1 MKELSHSHRA
11 AWATLLY
18 VAIVIAVLFAS
29 NYYANRLPPAQTHI
43 NQSYAFPRLP
53 GTTCAQIGDV
63 TRLAL
68 FVNDMDTGLRAVGCG
83 DGDKPTAS
91 FALHHQGAARTSAEV
106 DRVVWDTILGNP
118 LETTRQPRELGYDVR
133 WLKDDKT
140 VQQLASPGSIFSF
153 YIFEWWSPTAVAVVV
168 LVWGLLIYL
177 ARHSALLRDAAAKGA
192 SLETRTFSLAKTQ
205 LAWWFAI
212 IFAAFVFL
220 WLVTGELPTLSG
232 QALALLGIS
241 SATTMASV
249 GISADRATAPG
260 ESGVFFRDLLS
271 DANGITIQRF
281 QMLVMTIAL
290 GLMFLIHVATRLTMP
305 EFDASL
311 LTLLG
316 ISVGTYVGL
325 KIPEDQGGTG
335 KTAAGDAGGVVDT
348 TDGAKSGY
356 SPTS

>member
-1 MKELSHSHRA
+1 MLKDLSHGHRA
-11 AWATLLY
+11 AYATLLY

-29 NYYANRLPPAQTHI
+29 NYYADRLPPAQTHV
-43 NQSYAFPRLP
+43 NKSYPFPRLP

-68 FVNDMDTGLRAVGCG
+68 FVKDMDTGLRAVGCS
-83 DGDKPTAS
+83 DGDKAAAAS
-91 FALHHQGAARTSAEV
+91 FALHHEGAAKTSAEI
-106 DRVVWDTILGNP
+106 DRAVWDEILGNP
-118 LETTRQPRELGYDVR
+118 LETAKKPRTLDYDIR

-140 VQQLASPGSIFSF
+140 MQQLAAPGSTFSF

-168 LVWGLLIYL
+168 LVWGLLVYL
-177 ARHSALLRDAAAKGA
+177 AKHSALLRDASAKGA
-192 SLETRTFSLAKTQ
+192 SLEARTFSLARTQ
-205 LAWWFAI
+205 MAWWFAI

-220 WLVTGELPTLSG
+220 WLVTGEMPTLSG

-249 GISADRATAPG
+249 GISADRTPAPG
-260 ESGVFFRDLLS
+260 ETGVFFRDLLS

-316 ISVGTYVGL
+316 ISAGTYVGL
-325 KIPEDQGGTG
+325 KIPEDQGGAG
-335 KTAAGDAGGVVDT
+335 KAASGEAGDT

-356 SPTS
+356 SATS

>member
-1 MKELSHSHRA
+1 MSELTHGHKA
-11 AWATLLY
+11 AYATMLY
-18 VAIVIAVLFAS
+18 LAIVVAGLFAS
-29 NYYANRLPPAQTHI
+29 SYYSDRLPPAQTHI
-43 NQSYAFPRLP
+43 NKSYAFPRSD
-53 GTTCAQIGDV
+53 GTTCEQIGDV
-63 TRLAL
+63 SKLAL
-68 FVNDMDTGLRAVGCG
+68 YVKDMDTGLRAVGCTEG
-83 DGDKPTAS
+83 AAS
-91 FALHHQGAARTSAEV
+91 FRLHREGAARTSAEV
-106 DRVVWDTILGNP
+106 DRAVWDAILGNP
-118 LETTRQPRELGYDVR
+118 LETAKKPRVLAYDIR

-140 VQQLASPGSIFSF
+140 TPNLAKPGSTFSF

-168 LVWGLLIYL
+168 LVWALLIYL
-177 ARHSALLRDAAAKGA
+177 ARHSALLRDAGAKDAALQA
-192 SLETRTFSLAKTQ
+192 RTFSLAKTQ

-220 WLVTGELPTLSG
+220 WLVTGEMPALSG

-249 GISADRATAPG
+249 GISADRTPAAG
-260 ESGVFFRDLLS
+260 EIGVFFRDLLS

-316 ISVGTYVGL
+316 ISAGTYVGL
-325 KIPEDQGGTG
+325 KIPEDQGGAAKST
-335 KTAAGDAGGVVDT
+335 TAEGGDTADA
-348 TDGAKSGY
+348 AKSGY
-356 SPTS
+356 SATS

>member
-1 MKELSHSHRA
+1 MNELSHGHKA
-11 AWATLLY
+11 AYATVLY

-29 NYYANRLPPAQTHI
+29 NYYADRLPPAQTHI
-43 NQSYAFPRLP
+43 NKSYAFPRAA
-53 GTTCAQIGDV
+53 GTTCEQIGDV
-63 TRLAL
+63 TKLAL
-68 FVNDMDTGLRAVGCG
+68 FVKDMDTGLRAVGCT
-83 DGDKPTAS
+83 DGDKPAAS
-91 FALHHQGAARTSAEV
+91 FWLHHEGASKTSTDV
-106 DRVVWDTILGNP
+106 DRAVWDAILGNP
-118 LETTRQPRELGYDVR
+118 LETAKKSRELGYDIR
-133 WLKDDKT
+133 WLKDDKS
-140 VQQLASPGSIFSF
+140 VQQLAKPGNTFNF

-177 ARHSALLRDAAAKGA
+177 ARHSALLRDAGTKDS
-192 SLETRTFSLAKTQ
+192 SLQSRTFSLAKTQ
-205 LAWWFAI
+205 MAWWFAI

-220 WLVTGELPTLSG
+220 WLVTGEMPTLSG

-249 GISADRATAPG
+249 GISADRTPATG

-316 ISVGTYVGL
+316 ISAGTYVGL
-325 KIPEDQGGTG
+325 KIPEDQGGAG
-335 KTAAGDAGGVVDT
+335 KSAAGAGDDAVDS
-348 TDGAKSGY
+348 AKSGY
-356 SPTS
+356 SATS

>member
-1 MKELSHSHRA
+1 MMKELSHGHRA
-11 AWATLLY
+11 AYASLLY

-29 NYYANRLPPAQTHI
+29 NYYANKLPTAQTHI
-43 NQSYAFPRLP
+43 NKSYAFPRAP
-53 GTTCAQIGDV
+53 APTCAEIGDV

-68 FVNDMDTGLRAVGCG
+68 FVKDMDTGLRAVGCSDGGKG
-83 DGDKPTAS
+83 DPAAS
-91 FALHHQGAARTSAEV
+91 FALHHEGAAKTSTEI
-106 DRVVWDTILGNP
+106 DRAVWDEILGNP
-118 LETTRQPRELGYDVR
+118 LETARQPRKLGYDIR

-140 VQQLASPGSIFSF
+140 VQQLASPGSSFSF

-177 ARHSALLRDAAAKGA
+177 AKHSALLRDAGAKDA
-192 SLETRTFSLAKTQ
+192 LLEARTFSLAKTQ

-220 WLVTGELPTLSG
+220 WLVTGEMPTLSG

-249 GISADRATAPG
+249 GISADRTPAPG
-260 ESGVFFRDLLS
+260 ETGVFFRDLLS

-316 ISVGTYVGL
+316 ISAGTYVGL
-325 KIPEDQGGTG
+325 KIPEDQGSAG
-335 KTAAGDAGGVVDT
+335 KAATGDAGGT

-356 SPTS
+356 SATS

>member
-1 MKELSHSHRA
+1 MKELSHGHKA
-11 AWATLLY
+11 AYATLLY
-18 VAIVIAVLFAS
+18 VVIVIIVLFAS
-29 NYYANRLPPAQTHI
+29 NHYAGALDLADTHI
-43 NQSYAFPRLP
+43 NRTHAFPRLP
-53 GTTCAQIGDV
+53 GTTCEQIGGV
-63 TRLAL
+63 NKLAL
-68 FVNDMDTGLRAVGCG
+68 FVKDMDTGLRAVGCS
-83 DGDKPTAS
+83 DGANPTAT
-91 FALHHQGAARTSAEV
+91 FALHHEGVAKTSAEI
-106 DRVVWDTILGNP
+106 DRAVWDEILGNP
-118 LETTRQPRELGYDVR
+118 LATAHRPRELGYDIR

-140 VQQLASPGSIFSF
+140 VQQMAKPGGSFSF

-177 ARHSALLRDAAAKGA
+177 ARHSALLRDAGTKDAA
-192 SLETRTFSLAKTQ
+192 LEARTFSLAKTQ

-249 GISADRATAPG
+249 GISADRTPAHG

-290 GLMFLIHVATRLTMP
+290 GLMFLIHVATHLTMP

-311 LTLLG
+311 LTVLG
-316 ISVGTYVGL
+316 ISAGTYVGL
-325 KIPEDQGGTG
+325 KIPEDQGGAG
-335 KTAAGDAGGVVDT
+335 KPPTGDAVDT
-348 TDGAKSGY
+348 TDGAKSAY
-356 SPTS
+356 SATS

>member
-1 MKELSHSHRA
+1 MKELSHGHKA
-11 AWATLLY
+11 AYASLLY
-18 VAIVIAVLFAS
+18 VAIVVVLLFAS
-29 NYYANRLPPAQTHI
+29 NHYADTLEPADTHI
-43 NQSYAFPRLP
+43 NRTHAFARLP
-53 GTTCAQIGDV
+53 GTTCEEIGGV
-63 TRLAL
+63 NKLAL
-68 FVNDMDTGLRAVGCG
+68 FVKDMDTGLRAVGCS
-83 DGDKPTAS
+83 DGPHPTAT
-91 FALHHQGAARTSAEV
+91 FALHHEGATKTSSEA
-106 DRVVWDTILGNP
+106 DRAVWDEILGNP
-118 LETTRQPRELGYDVR
+118 LETSHKPRELGYDIR

-140 VQQLASPGSIFSF
+140 VQQLAKPGGTFKF

-177 ARHSALLRDAAAKGA
+177 AMHSALLRDAGTKGA
-192 SLETRTFSLAKTQ
+192 LLEARTFSLAKTQ
-205 LAWWFAI
+205 MAWWFAI

-220 WLVTGELPTLSG
+220 WLVTGEMPTLSG

-249 GISADRATAPG
+249 GISADRTPAPG

-290 GLMFLIHVATRLTMP
+290 GLMFLIHVATHLTMP

-316 ISVGTYVGL
+316 ISAGTYVGL
-325 KIPEDQGGTG
+325 KIPEDQGGAG
-335 KTAAGDAGGVVDT
+335 KSAAGEAGDAVDT

-356 SPTS
+356 SATS